1 VLLPCLPQKQA
12 RSGENDQGDD
22 SLRIHEVRSEK
33 MGEDEIKSR
42 VMPSFKGFLCAF
54 RVLMPLDT
62 IAFVAFVFPGA
73 PDHTRLRTT
82 DGSKRAV

>member
-1 VLLPCLPQKQA
+1 
-12 RSGENDQGDD
+12 
-22 SLRIHEVRSEK
+22 

-42 VMPSFKGFLCAF
+42 AMPSFKGFLCVF
-54 RVLMPLDT
+54 RVLMPFDT

-82 DGSKRAV
+82 GGSKQAV